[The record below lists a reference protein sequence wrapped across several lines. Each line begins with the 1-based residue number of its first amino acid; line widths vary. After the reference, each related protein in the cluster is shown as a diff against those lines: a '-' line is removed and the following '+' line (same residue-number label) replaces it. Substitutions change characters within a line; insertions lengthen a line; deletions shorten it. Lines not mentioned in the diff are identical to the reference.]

1 MEQVQALSW
10 HRRAACGSLEVLLC
24 DGEPRWDP
32 CGDSGPP
39 AGHDTGSRV
48 CDRGPGT
55 PLRHVL
61 LVGTWRALLLSLSS
75 KLLVCEVMKTVES
88 LRRPIHELSR
98 ACRTRAAR
106 GKGSVLFKDS
116 RHHGV
121 LLHTVLAETSSQVDV
136 WESKAQTRGICTG
149 KQKCVSARKEKERRG
164 DRIRNF
170 QGGMRLN
177 RGGIRRQQA

>member
-1 MEQVQALSW
+1 
-10 HRRAACGSLEVLLC
+10 
-24 DGEPRWDP
+24 
-32 CGDSGPP
+32 
-39 AGHDTGSRV
+39 
-48 CDRGPGT
+48 
-55 PLRHVL
+55 
-61 LVGTWRALLLSLSS
+61 
-75 KLLVCEVMKTVES
+75 MKAVES

-149 KQKCVSARKEKERRG
+149 KQKCVSAAKGEGEERR
-164 DRIRNF
+164 
-170 QGGMRLN
+170 
-177 RGGIRRQQA
+177 